1 MYAKTH
7 TWTEKGMV
15 NAEIYASEK
24 PSTMPLTTDD
34 VDGVDG
40 GYKLAP
46 GSVFYVV
53 SSGDVYILGTNDDWT
68 LQ

>member
-1 MYAKTH
+1 
-7 TWTEKGMV
+7 MV

-24 PSTMPLTTDD
+24 PSKMPLTTDD